1 MAALNFPASPSVGNT
16 YTSGTTSWIWDGTS
30 WRSAGSVAGLT
41 GPTGPYGLQGATGP
55 TGYTGAA
62 STVTGP
68 TGYTGPTGIG
78 TNYSNANVASYL
90 ASNISTNIGTTA
102 NIWVNNIYANGHFWP
117 NGTPFNPTSYSNTN
131 VASYLAS
138 NIGTNIGTTANI
150 WVNNIY
156 ANGHFWPNGT
166 PFNPTSYSNAN
177 VAAYLPTYTG
187 NIGFGYLIGNNIITA
202 AGTNAN
208 LFIDPDGLA
217 DVIFSANTTVWH
229 LDATA
234 ATSTTTGSVIVSGGV
249 GIAGNVFAGNVYAS
263 GYYYPNGTAY
273 SSGGGSTYS
282 NSNVA
287 GYLASNISTNIG
299 TTANVWTNNIYAN
312 GYYYPNGTAFSSGS
326 GSSITLTSAN
336 TAPSSPSLG
345 AHWYN
350 TTNDVLYVYTR
361 DAYSN
366 QFWMDIS
373 TKGSGASTT
382 AGKVYG
388 LNAIFN

>member
-90 ASNISTNIGTTA
+90 ASNIS
-102 NIWVNNIYANGHFWP
+102 
-117 NGTPFNPTSYSNTN
+117 
-131 VASYLAS
+131 
-138 NIGTNIGTTANI
+138 TNIGTTANI